1 MKVAIGCDHGGYELK
16 ELVKAHL
23 EEQGFTVV
31 DKGCYDK
38 KSCDYPEYGR
48 MAAEAV
54 ANGEC
59 EKGIVICTTGIG
71 ISIVANKVEGI
82 RCALCTDV
90 TMARLTREHNDANVL
105 AMGAGIIGTN
115 LAMDIVDMFFGTDF
129 SGEEK
134 HARRISKIEN

>member
-23 EEQGFTVV
+23 EEKGFTVI

-71 ISIVANKVEGI
+71 ISMVANKVAGV
-82 RCALCTDV
+82 RCALCTDA

-115 LAMDIVDMFFGTDF
+115 LAMDIVDTFFSTDF

-134 HARRISKIEN
+134 HARRVSKIEN